1 MKEYTGFVFDYDYY
15 KSIGFKEIALGVFTG
30 AMPYMGFH
38 MPMVL
43 SAICCAFMV
52 SLGITRVMMWYSYKS
67 ELDALNSDPF
77 FYVTYDELREIR
89 KKNQEKVE
97 SESNGKKTDPMIYF
111 GKGYVWENKHA
122 IRYQQL
128 KELPEMSKYVN
139 LESAATGLAYIHN
152 IGIKEEKDILFPLPE
167 LMHSIFAGTTRVGKT
182 RTIELLTAQII
193 DVGETL
199 IIVDPKGDSEL
210 LDSVY
215 LSCIMAGRQDDFLFF
230 SLAHPS
236 KSCGINTMKTYLK
249 PADLA
254 SRITSIMPQGG
265 DSKPFTDFCWKVL
278 VSVAEVMHHAQIEI
292 TIKTLHKYSLQ
303 SMDELHALAYEKM
316 KEIKDV
322 LHRAALEEAM
332 ARLRV
337 LINHPKDNFSKM
349 INSLEPVMTAL
360 ATGEVGELLS
370 PTPESGRK
378 VITWPEVRQGKKIVY
393 FYLASMIDTY
403 SSSAVGK
410 LVVQDL
416 LNFVGQSYAFDKAKE
431 PINLF
436 IDEFY
441 SVVFPGYVDLL
452 NKAGGDNV
460 RVFVALQT
468 TADITSATQ
477 ASMTQQI
484 LGNINNKFY
493 MRVPEKELAEEFC
506 GLFGSICM
514 KSRTSTRNIAS
525 DPKSSQE
532 MFRSGFAEREDNKEI
547 DLIYPEAIIG
557 LPKGQAYVYTQGRR
571 PYKIR
576 IAGLKWPEEVL
587 KVYPKFSDSIL
598 DEKISFNYTDTDKKW
613 EETKIPDDKDWSVD
627 YDVSININETIAIE
641 DDIDKS
647 EDDIDI
653 MSIDKLK

>member
-1 MKEYTGFVFDYDYY
+1 MTEYTGFVFDYNYY
-15 KSIGFKEIALGVFTG
+15 KSIGIKEIGLGVITG
-30 AMPYMGFH
+30 AMPYFGVH
-38 MPMVL
+38 MPMAL
-43 SAICCAFMV
+43 SALCCAFMV
-52 SLGITRVMMWYSYKS
+52 SLGVTRLMLWKSYKA
-67 ELDALNSDPF
+67 EIDALNSDPF
-77 FYVTYDELREIR
+77 FYVTFDELREIR
-89 KKNQEKVE
+89 QKNQEKAVAE
-97 SESNGKKTDPMIYF
+97 NAHNKNDPLIYF
-111 GKGYVWENKHA
+111 GRGYVWENKHA

-128 KELPEMSKYVN
+128 KELPEMSKFVN

-152 IGIKEEKDILFPLPE
+152 IGVKEEKDILYPLPE

-193 DVGETL
+193 DIGETL

-215 LSCIMAGRQDDFLFF
+215 LACILANRQEDFLFF

-236 KSCGINTMKTYLK
+236 KSCGINTMKSYLK

-278 VSVAEVMHHAQIEI
+278 VSVAEVMHHAQLEI

-303 SMDELHALAYEKM
+303 SMDELHSIAHNKSL
-316 KEIKDV
+316 EIKDPS
-322 LHRAALEEAM
+322 HRAALDEAM

-370 PTPESGRK
+370 PNPESERK
-378 VITWPEVRQGKKIVY
+378 VITWDEVRKGKKIVY

-468 TADITSATQ
+468 TADITSVTQ
-477 ASMTQQI
+477 ASMTKQI

-506 GLFGSICM
+506 SLFGSICM
-514 KSRTSTRNIAS
+514 KSRTKTRNIAS
-525 DPKSSQE
+525 DPKSAQE
-532 MFRSGFAEREDNKEI
+532 LFRSGFAEREDAKEI

-576 IAGLKWPEEVL
+576 IAGLKWPEEIF
-587 KVYPKFSDSIL
+587 KNYPKFSDSIL
-598 DEKISFNYTDTDKKW
+598 DEKIHFDYQNIEKKW
-613 EETKIPDDKDWSVD
+613 EEAVVPVDNDWAAD
-627 YDVSININETIAIE
+627 YDVVPV
-641 DDIDKS
+641 S
-647 EDDIDI
+647 EDLEQIEKQESEVIEDIDI
-653 MSIDKLK
+653 STLKTID